1 MKNRIPV
8 SGIIIP
14 LIYFIASFS
23 AIFFSTTS
31 YEQTFNV
38 ISIFD
43 YDFLI
48 IQIGVMNL
56 IYALIMRRLFT
67 EHREVYI
74 NFLGYFALFEIIML
88 FHLFFL
94 FYEFRTS
101 LPIYGAFLRFSFF
114 YLLMYERRIF
124 RK

>member
-14 LIYFIASFS
+14 LLYLIASFS

-67 EHREVYI
+67 HHREVYI
-74 NFLGYFALFEIIML
+74 SLLGYFALFEFLML

-94 FYEFRTS
+94 FYEFRTP
-101 LPIYGAFLRFSFF
+101 LPVYGAFIRFSFF

>member
-14 LIYFIASFS
+14 LLYVIASFT

-56 IYALIMRRLFT
+56 IYALIMIRLFT
-67 EHREVYI
+67 HHREVYI
-74 NFLGYFALFEIIML
+74 SFLGYFALYEFIML

-94 FYEFRTS
+94 FYCFH
-101 LPIYGAFLRFSFF
+101 FF
-114 YLLMYERRIF
+114 C
-124 RK
+124 

>member
-14 LIYFIASFS
+14 LIYLLSGVVLIFNNVKLHELYLNIVPIFDFSYFI
-23 AIFFSTTS
+23 
-31 YEQTFNV
+31 
-38 ISIFD
+38 ISIGFWCIF
-43 YDFLI
+43 YSI
-48 IQIGVMNL
+48 
-56 IYALIMRRLFT
+56 IMRRLFT
-67 EHREVYI
+67 HHREIYI
-74 NFLGYFALFEIIML
+74 SFLGYFALFEFIML

-94 FYEFRTS
+94 FYEFRTAS
-101 LPIYGAFLRFSFF
+101 PIYGAFIRFSFF

>member
-14 LIYFIASFS
+14 LLYVIASFS

-67 EHREVYI
+67 HHREVYI
-74 NFLGYFALFEIIML
+74 NMLGYFALFEFIML

-94 FYEFRTS
+94 FYEFRTA
-101 LPIYGAFLRFSFF
+101 LPVYGTVIRFSFF
-114 YLLMYERRIF
+114 YLLMYERRLF

>member
-14 LIYFIASFS
+14 LLYVIAGFS

-67 EHREVYI
+67 HHREVYI
-74 NFLGYFALFEIIML
+74 NFLGYFALFEFIML

-94 FYEFRTS
+94 FYEFRTP
-101 LPIYGAFLRFSFF
+101 LPVYGAFIRFSFF

>member
-14 LIYFIASFS
+14 LIYVIASFS

-67 EHREVYI
+67 HHREVYI
-74 NFLGYFALFEIIML
+74 NMLGYFALFEFIML

-94 FYEFRTS
+94 FYEFRTP
-101 LPIYGAFLRFSFF
+101 LPVYGMFIRFSFF
-114 YLLMYERRIF
+114 YLLMYERRLF

>member
-14 LIYFIASFS
+14 LLYLIASFS

-67 EHREVYI
+67 HHRDVYI
-74 NFLGYFALFEIIML
+74 NMLGCFALFEFIML

-94 FYEFRTS
+94 FYEFRTAT
-101 LPIYGAFLRFSFF
+101 PVYGAFIRFSFF

>member
-14 LIYFIASFS
+14 FLYVIASFCS
-23 AIFFSTTS
+23 IFFSTHS
-31 YEQTFNV
+31 YQQIFNV

-67 EHREVYI
+67 HHREVYI
-74 NFLGYFALFEIIML
+74 SLLGYFAFFEFIML

-94 FYEFRTS
+94 FYEFRTPS
-101 LPIYGAFLRFSFF
+101 PVYGAFIRFSFF

>member
-14 LIYFIASFS
+14 LLYVISSIS
-23 AIFFSTTS
+23 AIFYSATA

-56 IYALIMRRLFT
+56 IYALILRRLFT
-67 EHREVYI
+67 HHREVYI
-74 NFLGYFALFEIIML
+74 SLLGYFALFEFLML

-94 FYEFRTS
+94 FYEFRTPS
-101 LPIYGAFLRFSFF
+101 PVYGAFIRFSFF

>member
-14 LIYFIASFS
+14 LLYVIASFS

-67 EHREVYI
+67 HHRDVYI
-74 NFLGYFALFEIIML
+74 NMLGYFALFEFIML

-94 FYEFRTS
+94 FYEFRT
-101 LPIYGAFLRFSFF
+101 PIPAYGAIIRFSFF

>member
-14 LIYFIASFS
+14 LLYFIASFT

-67 EHREVYI
+67 HHREVYI
-74 NFLGYFALFEIIML
+74 SFLGYFALFEFIML

-94 FYEFRTS
+94 FYEFRTP
-101 LPIYGAFLRFSFF
+101 LPVYGIFIRFSFF

>member
-14 LIYFIASFS
+14 LIYVIASFS

-48 IQIGVMNL
+48 IHIGVMNL

-67 EHREVYI
+67 HHREVYI
-74 NFLGYFALFEIIML
+74 NMLGYFALFEFIML

-94 FYEFRTS
+94 FYEFRTP
-101 LPIYGAFLRFSFF
+101 LPAYGAFIRFSFF

>member
-14 LIYFIASFS
+14 LLYLISSFT

-31 YEQTFNV
+31 YEQTFNI

-56 IYALIMRRLFT
+56 IYALILRRLFT
-67 EHREVYI
+67 HHREVYI
-74 NFLGYFALFEIIML
+74 SLLGYFALFEFLML
-88 FHLFFL
+88 FHLFFM
-94 FYEFRTS
+94 FYEFRTAQ
-101 LPIYGAFLRFSFF
+101 PVYGAFIRFSFF
-114 YLLMYERRIF
+114 YLLMYERRLF

>member
-14 LIYFIASFS
+14 LLYVIASFT

-67 EHREVYI
+67 HHREVYI
-74 NFLGYFALFEIIML
+74 SFLGYFALYEFIML
-88 FHLFFL
+88 FHLFL
-94 FYEFRTS
+94 S
-101 LPIYGAFLRFSFF
+101 LSI
-114 YLLMYERRIF
+114 I
-124 RK
+124 

>member
-14 LIYFIASFS
+14 LIYVLGSFTS
-23 AIFFSTTS
+23 IFFSSTS

-67 EHREVYI
+67 HHREVYI
-74 NFLGYFALFEIIML
+74 NMLGYFALFEFIML
-88 FHLFFL
+88 FLTF
-94 FYEFRTS
+94 
-101 LPIYGAFLRFSFF
+101 IN
-114 YLLMYERRIF
+114 I
-124 RK
+124 

>member
-14 LIYFIASFS
+14 LFYLIASFS
-23 AIFFSTTS
+23 AIFFSTKA
-31 YEQTFNV
+31 YESAFNI

-43 YDFLI
+43 YDFLV

-56 IYALIMRRLFT
+56 IYALILRRLFT
-67 EHREVYI
+67 HHREVYI
-74 NFLGYFALFEIIML
+74 NMLGYFAFFEFIML
-88 FHLFFL
+88 FHLFFM
-94 FYEFRTS
+94 FYEFRT
-101 LPIYGAFLRFSFF
+101 PQPVYGGVIRFSFF

>member
-14 LIYFIASFS
+14 LLYLIASFS

-48 IQIGVMNL
+48 IQIGVANL

-67 EHREVYI
+67 HHREVYI
-74 NFLGYFALFEIIML
+74 SFLGYFALFEFIML

-94 FYEFRTS
+94 FYEFRTAS
-101 LPIYGAFLRFSFF
+101 PVYGAFIRFSFF

>member
-14 LIYFIASFS
+14 LLYLIASFS
-23 AIFFSTTS
+23 AIFFSTHS
-31 YEQTFNV
+31 YQQIFNV

-67 EHREVYI
+67 HHREVYI
-74 NFLGYFALFEIIML
+74 SFLGYFALFEFIML

-94 FYEFRTS
+94 FYEFRTAQ
-101 LPIYGAFLRFSFF
+101 PIYGVFIRFSFF

>member
-14 LIYFIASFS
+14 LLYVIASFS

-67 EHREVYI
+67 HHREVYI
-74 NFLGYFALFEIIML
+74 NMLGYFALFEFIML

-94 FYEFRTS
+94 FYEFRTP
-101 LPIYGAFLRFSFF
+101 LPAYGVFIRFSFF
-114 YLLMYERRIF
+114 YLLMYERRLF

>member
-14 LIYFIASFS
+14 LLYVIASFY

-67 EHREVYI
+67 HHREVYI
-74 NFLGYFALFEIIML
+74 NMLGYFALFEFIML

-94 FYEFRTS
+94 FYEFRT
-101 LPIYGAFLRFSFF
+101 PIPAYGAIIRFSFF
-114 YLLMYERRIF
+114 YLLMYERRLF

>member
-14 LIYFIASFS
+14 LLYIIASFS
-23 AIFFSTTS
+23 AIFFSTTT

-48 IQIGVMNL
+48 IHIGVMNL
-56 IYALIMRRLFT
+56 IYALILRRLFT
-67 EHREVYI
+67 HHREVYI
-74 NFLGYFALFEIIML
+74 SFLGYFALFEFIML

-94 FYEFRTS
+94 FYEFRTAS
-101 LPIYGAFLRFSFF
+101 PFYGAFIRFSFF

>member
-14 LIYFIASFS
+14 LLYVISSFS
-23 AIFFSTTS
+23 AIFFSTTI

-67 EHREVYI
+67 HHREVYI
-74 NFLGYFALFEIIML
+74 NMLGYFALFEFIML

-94 FYEFRTS
+94 FYEFRTPS
-101 LPIYGAFLRFSFF
+101 PVYGIFIRFSFF
-114 YLLMYERRIF
+114 YLLMYERRLF

>member
-14 LIYFIASFS
+14 LLYVIASFS

-67 EHREVYI
+67 HHREVYI
-74 NFLGYFALFEIIML
+74 NMLGYFALFEFIML

-94 FYEFRTS
+94 FYEFRT
-101 LPIYGAFLRFSFF
+101 PIPAYGAIIRFSFF

>member
-1 MKNRIPV
+1 MKNKIPV

-14 LIYFIASFS
+14 LLYLIASFI

-56 IYALIMRRLFT
+56 IYALILRRLFT
-67 EHREVYI
+67 HHREVYI
-74 NFLGYFALFEIIML
+74 SFLGYFALFEFIML

-94 FYEFRTS
+94 FYEFRTAS
-101 LPIYGAFLRFSFF
+101 PIYGAFIRFSFF